1 MQGVMIHESYS
12 RSVPIISVCC
22 VRDST
27 NKLQLR
33 IQKMS
38 PNVFKKKMT
47 CAKVLDASTL
57 QSKLKDDQTPSS
69 RLKIAFKLFNNAA
82 VSS

>member
-38 PNVFKKKMT
+38 PNVLKKMT

>member
-27 NKLQLR
+27 KLQLR

-38 PNVFKKKMT
+38 PNVFKKMT